1 MERETKLSL
10 LTDGIIR
17 KNALLILMIGLCP
30 ALACSG
36 TIRDGLGMGI
46 AATFVLVGSNLVVSM
61 IRKIIPEQIRIP
73 IFIIIIS
80 TFVTIIDYTMQAY
93 VPALSAVLGIF
104 VPLIV
109 VNCMILGRAE
119 AFAYK
124 RGVFDS
130 LLDGIG
136 MGAGFTLC
144 LAVMGAI
151 RELLGNGTLF
161 KGISIGE
168 TNLEIAVF
176 GSGFEPMIFMIL
188 PPGAF
193 LTIAFLIALVNWL
206 KNKPKGARS

>member
-1 MERETKLSL
+1 MSL
-10 LTDGIIR
+10 LTNGIIR
-17 KNALLILMIGLCP
+17 ENALLVLMIGLCP

-36 TIRDGLGMGI
+36 TIRDGFGMGM
-46 AATFVLVGSNLVVSM
+46 AATFVLVCSNIVVAM
-61 IRKIIPEQIRIP
+61 VRKIIPEQIRIP

-80 TFVTIIDYTMQAY
+80 TFVTITDYTMQAY
-93 VPALSAVLGIF
+93 LPALSAVLGIF

-124 RGVFDS
+124 NGIFDS
-130 LLDGIG
+130 ILDGIG

-144 LAVMGAI
+144 LSVMGAI

-161 KGISIGE
+161 KGITIAGKS
-168 TNLEIAVF
+168 LEISVF
-176 GSGFEPMIFMIL
+176 GSNFEPMIFMIL

-193 LTIAFLIALVNWL
+193 LTIAFLIAIVN
-206 KNKPKGARS
+206 KIKAKGEEQA

>member
-1 MERETKLSL
+1 MKQSKMAL
-10 LTDGIIR
+10 LTNGIIR
-17 KNALLILMIGLCP
+17 ENALLVLMIGLCP

-36 TIRDGLGMGI
+36 TIRDGFGMGM
-46 AATFVLVGSNLVVSM
+46 AATFVLVCSNIVVAM
-61 IRKIIPEQIRIP
+61 VRKIVPEQIRIP

-80 TFVTIIDYTMQAY
+80 TFVTIVDYTMQAY
-93 VPALSAVLGIF
+93 LPALSAVLGIF

-124 RGVFDS
+124 NGIFDS
-130 LLDGIG
+130 ILDGIG

-144 LAVMGAI
+144 LSVMGAI

-161 KGISIGE
+161 KGIIIGE
-168 TNLEIAVF
+168 KSLEVSVF
-176 GSGFEPMIFMIL
+176 GSNFEPMIFMIL

-193 LTIAFLIALVNWL
+193 LTIAFLIALVNWI
-206 KNKPKGARS
+206 KKRGEQA

>member
-1 MERETKLSL
+1 MKRETKLSL
-10 LTDGIIR
+10 LTNGIIR
-17 KNALLILMIGLCP
+17 ENALLILMIGLCP

-36 TIRDGLGMGI
+36 TIRDGFGMGI
-46 AATFVLVGSNLVVSM
+46 AATFVLVASNLVVSM

-80 TFVTIIDYTMQAY
+80 TFVTITDYTMQAWF
-93 VPALSAVLGIF
+93 PALSAVLGIF

-130 LLDGIG
+130 ILDGIG

-151 RELLGNGTLF
+151 RELLGNGTLL
-161 KGISIGE
+161 KGTPYE
-168 TNLEIAVF
+168 VAVF

-193 LTIAFLIALVNWL
+193 LTIAFLIALVNWA
-206 KNKPKGARS
+206 KSRKVGS

>member
-1 MERETKLSL
+1 MKPSKISL
-10 LTDGIIR
+10 LTNGIVR
-17 KNALLILMIGLCP
+17 ENALLVLMIGLCP

-36 TIRDGLGMGI
+36 TIMDGLGMGM
-46 AATFVLVGSNLVVSM
+46 AATFVLVCSNIVVAAV
-61 IRKIIPEQIRIP
+61 RKIIPEQIRIP

-93 VPALSAVLGIF
+93 SPALSEKLGIF

-124 RGVFDS
+124 NGIFNSV
-130 LLDGIG
+130 LDGIG

-144 LAVMGAI
+144 LGIMGAI

-161 KGISIGE
+161 KGITVGGKS
-168 TNLEIAVF
+168 LEIAVF
-176 GSGFEPMIFMIL
+176 GSNFEPMIFMIL

-193 LTIAFLIALVNWL
+193 LTIAFLIALVNWY
-206 KNKPKGARS
+206 KSRREQA

>member
-1 MERETKLSL
+1 MKQSKMGL
-10 LTDGIIR
+10 LTNGIIR
-17 KNALLILMIGLCP
+17 ENALLILMIGLCP

-36 TIRDGLGMGI
+36 TIRDGFGMGM
-46 AATFVLVGSNLVVSM
+46 AATFVLVCSNIVVAT

-93 VPALSAVLGIF
+93 LPSLSAVLGIF

-124 RGVFDS
+124 NGIFDS
-130 LLDGIG
+130 VLDGIG

-144 LAVMGAI
+144 LSVMGAI
-151 RELLGNGTLF
+151 RELLGNGTLLS
-161 KGISIGE
+161 GTPYEISIFGE
-168 TNLEIAVF
+168 A
-176 GSGFEPMIFMIL
+176 FEPMIFMIL

-193 LTIAFLIALVNWL
+193 LTIAFLIALVNWY
-206 KNKPKGARS
+206 KARGSRS

>member
-1 MERETKLSL
+1 MKQSKMAL
-10 LTDGIIR
+10 LTNGIIR
-17 KNALLILMIGLCP
+17 ENALLVLMIGLCP

-36 TIRDGLGMGI
+36 TIRDGFGMGM
-46 AATFVLVGSNLVVSM
+46 AATFVLVCSNIVVAM
-61 IRKIIPEQIRIP
+61 VRKIVPEQIRIP

-80 TFVTIIDYTMQAY
+80 TFVTIVDYTMQAY
-93 VPALSAVLGIF
+93 LPALSAVLGIF

-124 RGVFDS
+124 NGIFDS
-130 LLDGIG
+130 VLDGIG

-144 LAVMGAI
+144 LSVMGAI

-161 KGISIGE
+161 KGITMAGK
-168 TNLEIAVF
+168 NLEISVF
-176 GSGFEPMIFMIL
+176 GSNFEPMIFMIL

-193 LTIAFLIALVNWL
+193 LTIAFLIALVNWI
-206 KNKPKGARS
+206 KERGKKV

>member
-1 MERETKLSL
+1 MSQHSKIAL
-10 LTDGIIR
+10 LTNGIIR
-17 KNALLILMIGLCP
+17 DNALLVLMIGLCP

-36 TIRDGLGMGI
+36 TIRDGFGMGM
-46 AATFVLVGSNLVVSM
+46 AATFVLVCSNIVVAAV
-61 IRKIIPEQIRIP
+61 RKIVPQEIRIP
-73 IFIIIIS
+73 IFVIIIS

-93 VPALSAVLGIF
+93 LPSLSAVLGVF

-124 RGVFDS
+124 NGVFDS
-130 LLDGIG
+130 VLDGIG

-144 LAVMGAI
+144 LSLMGAI

-161 KGISIGE
+161 KGITIGE

-176 GSGFEPMIFMIL
+176 GPNFEPMIFMIL

-193 LTIAFLIALVNWL
+193 LTIAFLIALVNWI
-206 KNKPKGARS
+206 KARGEQT